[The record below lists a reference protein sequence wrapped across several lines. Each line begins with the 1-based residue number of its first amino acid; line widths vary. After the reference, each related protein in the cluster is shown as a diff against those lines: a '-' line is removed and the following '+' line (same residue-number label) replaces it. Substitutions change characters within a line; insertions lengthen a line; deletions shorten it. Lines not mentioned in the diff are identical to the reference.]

1 MKHAA
6 AHPEAAALRRRW
18 VGQIG
23 RWMAEWD
30 AERALREADAADA
43 APSPARTRSGPPVL
57 RYDVTVREG
66 EIWLLHPEAA
76 RPCARP
82 VYMAVLFVRRG
93 GWIGVA
99 PYSRF
104 ATPAWEGEWRT
115 GRTTPALRVL
125 GLGFQRLAPARVLA
139 GGWRAGRLTA
149 AERAAVRAWL
159 ETDGEPWTRPELAAR
174 CGPPLTHPEDPRW
187 DYVREEQAWLD
198 AWLAA
203 HAADPDTAAR
213 IVRETSLPLPLAAD
227 ERKEHDGYRTRPR
240 PGGAGDKDQA

>member
-1 MKHAA
+1 MNHGA
-6 AHPEAAALRRRW
+6 AHPENAARRRHW
-18 VGQIG
+18 ARQIG
-23 RWMAEWD
+23 RWMAEWET
-30 AERALREADAADA
+30 ERALRDADEAPA
-43 APSPARTRSGPPVL
+43 APPPAGPPVL
-57 RYDVTVREG
+57 RYDVAVRAG
-66 EIWLLHPEAA
+66 EIWMLHPEAA
-76 RPCARP
+76 RPCERP

-159 ETDGEPWTRPELAAR
+159 ETDGEPWTRPELSVR
-174 CGPPLTHPEDPRW
+174 GGPPLTHPEDPRW
-187 DYVREEQAWLD
+187 DYVREEEAWLD

-203 HAADPDTAAR
+203 HAAEADAAAR

-227 ERKEHDGYRTRPR
+227 ERKEPDAYRVRPR
-240 PGGAGDKDQA
+240 PGGAGDEGQA